1 MDPTLEGGTP
11 IVTSTPG
18 LDPITIEVQWNRLI
32 SIMDEVDVT
41 VVRTSFST
49 IVGESRDF
57 AVIMLDKHG
66 RSLAQ
71 SQLSSPAFTCH
82 LPITTK
88 HLLEAFPAHTLVP
101 GDVLITNDPW
111 IGTGHLPDL
120 SIVTPVFHDGRVVA
134 FMACAAHVA
143 DIGGRLDFFDA
154 RDLFEEGL
162 RIPPSKLYVAGEAN
176 DQLFRIIAANVRV
189 PDMVVGDVH
198 AIVSAERLGAQRLGE
213 FLTDYG
219 GPAAIDA
226 LAEEILNRSE
236 HAMRQGL
243 LGLPDGEW
251 RYGLDADGFR
261 TPLRLEVTVT
271 KRGDQIHVD
280 YTGSSAQF
288 TDASINCVMNCTFA
302 DTFYPLK
309 CSLTPDV
316 PNNEGLFRP
325 ITIYAPQGSVVN
337 TTFPSAVKSRSKTS
351 FHIHMAIYGALS
363 QAMPDRIQA
372 GSGSFWAITLHGFHP
387 DGLPFNVHI
396 LPNGGKGATARMNGL
411 ATIAFP
417 YNGTVT
423 PTEIVE
429 NQAPIM
435 IEYKRLL
442 RDSGGAGRFRG
453 GLGQE
458 LQMKVIGDRSL
469 VASVRPDKVKFPPPG
484 ILGGRPGL
492 EGKFALN
499 GADVPVRPHTLAPG
513 ERIYLRL
520 PGGGGYGDARER
532 PVDGVSRDV
541 LDGYVS
547 TEAAEREYGV
557 IVDPQTGIA
566 RRLEPTP
573 STSRAAGATTGR
585 G

>member
-1 MDPTLEGGTP
+1 
-11 IVTSTPG
+11 
-18 LDPITIEVQWNRLI
+18 
-32 SIMDEVDVT
+32 
-41 VVRTSFST
+41 
-49 IVGESRDF
+49 
-57 AVIMLDKHG
+57 
-66 RSLAQ
+66 
-71 SQLSSPAFTCH
+71 
-82 LPITTK
+82 
-88 HLLEAFPAHTLVP
+88 
-101 GDVLITNDPW
+101 
-111 IGTGHLPDL
+111 
-120 SIVTPVFHDGRVVA
+120 
-134 FMACAAHVA
+134 
-143 DIGGRLDFFDA
+143 
-154 RDLFEEGL
+154 
-162 RIPPSKLYVAGEAN
+162 
-176 DQLFRIIAANVRV
+176 
-189 PDMVVGDVH
+189 
-198 AIVSAERLGAQRLGE
+198 
-213 FLTDYG
+213 
-219 GPAAIDA
+219 
-226 LAEEILNRSE
+226 
-236 HAMRQGL
+236 MRQGL
-243 LGLPDGEW
+243 LGLPDGVW

-363 QAMPDRIQA
+363 QAMPGRIQA

-387 DGLPFNVHI
+387 DGMPFNVHI

-492 EGKFALN
+492 EGKFTLN

-520 PGGGGYGDARER
+520 PGGGGYGDPRER
-532 PVDGVSRDV
+532 PVDEVARDV
-541 LDGYVS
+541 LDGCVS

-557 IVDPQTGIA
+557 IVDPRLRGMTIA
-566 RRLEPTP
+566 RDGDH
-573 STSRAAGATTGR
+573 A
-585 G
+585 